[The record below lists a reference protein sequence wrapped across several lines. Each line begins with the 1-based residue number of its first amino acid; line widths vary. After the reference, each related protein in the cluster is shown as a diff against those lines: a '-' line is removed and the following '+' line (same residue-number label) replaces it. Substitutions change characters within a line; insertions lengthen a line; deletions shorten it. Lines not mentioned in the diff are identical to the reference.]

1 MKVMVTGGSG
11 FIGSHVLDK
20 LVAAGHEAVNF
31 DLVRSPHHNGEV
43 SWAEGSLLD
52 PAQVRAG
59 MRGCDAVIHLAA
71 WADVDQVIKDPASAE
86 DVNVRGT
93 RVILDAARAEGV
105 PRVVYGSTV
114 WAYDKAVGA
123 EPYDEDTP
131 LGLPSHFYTATKLAG
146 EMYCRSYGDLYG
158 QEHTILRFGIPY
170 GPRSRPTA
178 VVAAFTAKAL
188 RGEPLT
194 IAGDG
199 SQSRRFVYVEDLAEG
214 VVAGLAPQAA
224 NRIYNLVSSDSVT
237 IREVAETVQEIVG
250 EVDVV
255 SVEGRKGDLAPAE
268 ISGARAADELGWRP
282 ETPFAEGVRR
292 YVEWVRA
299 SSEARTNA
307 SPVA

>member
-1 MKVMVTGGSG
+1 VRVMVTGGSG

-31 DLVRSPHHNGEV
+31 DLLKSPHHNGEV
-43 SWAEGSLLD
+43 TWVEGSLLD
-52 PAQVRAG
+52 PEQVRGAL
-59 MRGCDAVIHLAA
+59 RGCDAVIHLAA
-71 WADVDQVIKDPASAE
+71 WADVDQVIKDPTTAE
-86 DVNVRGT
+86 AVNVRGT
-93 RVILDAARAEGV
+93 QVVLDAARAEGV
-105 PRVVYGSTV
+105 KRVVYGSTV
-114 WAYDKAVGA
+114 WAYDKAVGT

-146 EMYCRSYGDLYG
+146 EMYCRSYGELYG

-178 VVAAFTAKAL
+178 VVAAFTGKAL

-237 IREVAETVQEIVG
+237 IKMVAETVQEIVG
-250 EVDVV
+250 DVELV

-268 ISGARAADELGWRP
+268 ISGARAAAELDWEPR
-282 ETPFAEGVRR
+282 TPFVEGVRR
-292 YVEWVRA
+292 YVAWVQA
-299 SSEARTNA
+299 TND
-307 SPVA
+307 SPSA

>member
-31 DLVRSPHHNGEV
+31 DLLRSPHHNGEV
-43 SWAEGSLLD
+43 AWVEGSLLD
-52 PAQVRAG
+52 PDQVRAAL
-59 MRGCDAVIHLAA
+59 RGSDAVIHLAA
-71 WADVDQVIKDPASAE
+71 WADVDQVIKDPTTAE
-86 DVNVRGT
+86 AVNVRGT
-93 RVILDAARAEGV
+93 QFVLDAARAEGV
-105 PRVVYGSTV
+105 KRVVYGSTV
-114 WAYDKAVGA
+114 WAYDKAVGT
-123 EPYDEDTP
+123 EPFDEETP

-146 EMYCRSYGDLYG
+146 EMYCRSYGELYG

-199 SQSRRFVYVEDLAEG
+199 SQSRRFVYVEDLADG

-224 NRIYNLVSSDSVT
+224 NRIYNLVSPDSVT
-237 IREVAETVQEIVG
+237 IKQVAETVQEIVG
-250 EVDVV
+250 DVELV

-268 ISGARAADELGWRP
+268 ISGARAAAELGWRP

-292 YVEWVRA
+292 YVAWVQA
-299 SSEARTNA
+299 TNGA
-307 SPVA
+307 PSA

>member
-20 LVAAGHEAVNF
+20 LMDAGHEAVNF
-31 DLVRSPHHNGEV
+31 DLLRSPHHNGEV
-43 SWAEGSLLD
+43 TWVEGSLLD
-52 PAQVRAG
+52 PDQVRAG
-59 MRGCDAVIHLAA
+59 LEGCDAVIHLAA
-71 WADVDQVIKDPASAE
+71 WADVDQVIKDPTTAE
-86 DVNVRGT
+86 QVNVRGT
-93 RVILDAARAEGV
+93 QTILDAARAASI

-114 WAYDKAVGA
+114 WAYDRAVGA
-123 EPYDEDTP
+123 EPFTEDTP

-146 EMYCRSYGDLYG
+146 EMYCRSYGELYG
-158 QEHTILRFGIPY
+158 LEHTILRFGIPY

-214 VVAGLAPQAA
+214 VVAGLQPAAA
-224 NRIYNLVSSDSVT
+224 NRIFNLVSPDSVT
-237 IREVAETVQEIVG
+237 IKQVAETVQELVG
-250 EVDVV
+250 DVDVV

-268 ISGARAADELGWRP
+268 ISGERAAEELGWRP
-282 ETPFAEGVRR
+282 QTPFAEGVRR

-299 SSEARTNA
+299 SEAATSGA
-307 SPVA
+307 PTA